1 VSDVLLYQ
9 KNVERLLSSSHLVPK
24 SRAPRPFRR
33 IARFRRAVTE
43 SRGQSVVEFALVLTP
58 LMILMLA
65 IVQLGLIFNGY
76 VTLSN
81 AVREGARTAS
91 IYVYDRNLS
100 KAQNDTER
108 AAAARTSLV
117 NGLGI
122 LKRTAPQL
130 DSAEPTITYS
140 IPAGTADSNAR
151 VGQEVTVHV
160 HYGMDLILPLIA
172 QMLPLESGRL
182 PLDASMTVV
191 VN

>member
-1 VSDVLLYQ
+1 VRPVA
-9 KNVERLLSSSHLVPK
+9 RL
-24 SRAPRPFRR
+24 
-33 IARFRRAVTE
+33 RRARGD

-65 IVQLGLIFNGY
+65 VVQLGLIFNGY

-100 KAQNDTER
+100 KAQNDAAR

-117 NGLGI
+117 DGLGI
-122 LKRTAPQL
+122 LKKTAPQL
-130 DSAEPTITYS
+130 AATEPTITYT
-140 IPAGTADSNAR
+140 IPAGTSDTNAR
-151 VGQEVTVHV
+151 TGQEVTVHV

-172 QMLPLESGRL
+172 QMLPLENGRL
-182 PLDASMTVV
+182 ALDAEMTVV